1 MKNDTGFKPIHGQAI
16 AGIISFKNFGQGLM
30 TYAFKPNRNTRVVD
44 ITHEVLGQYE
54 QQLFGLI
61 TELMNPEQP
70 FVAASD
76 T

>member
-1 MKNDTGFKPIHGQAI
+1 
-16 AGIISFKNFGQGLM
+16 M